1 MTDYAEIS
9 PIFLLVMLAI
19 IGLIVWRWMKDDDD
33 DEPDYSV
40 RMPAAANCDTE
51 NDNATKNGCA
61 MENDNST
68 DNDNGKENDMS
79 EEYTERSHPLFY
91 SKMSAKESF
100 KATLNGLGCQCHEQ
114 EDDANIIWFGFQG
127 EQFRALTDDSSMII
141 VQDLNWLSVPLGNL
155 EELSMLYKAVNEAN
169 KNAWVIVC
177 YTTDTEEQTVDVHSM
192 MPMSMS
198 WQMAQDEGY
207 VKHMLGR
214 FFWAK
219 RIVYMELDR
228 MRTAV
233 K

>member
-1 MTDYAEIS
+1 MTNYAEIS

-19 IGLIVWRWMKDDDD
+19 TGLIVWRWIKDDDD

-40 RMPAAANCDTE
+40 RMPAAASCDTE
-51 NDNATKNGCA
+51 NDNATKNSCDT
-61 MENDNST
+61 EN

-91 SKMSAKESF
+91 SKMSAKECF
-100 KATLNGLGCQCHEQ
+100 KATLNRLGCQCQEQ

-127 EQFRALTDDSSMII
+127 ERFRAFTDDSSMIV
-141 VQDLNWLSVPLGNL
+141 VQDFFLYSVPLDNL

-169 KNAWVIVC
+169 SNAWVIV
-177 YTTDTEEQTVDVHSM
+177 YYVTNTKEQTVDVHSM
-192 MPMSMS
+192 MPMPMS

-207 VKHMLGR
+207 VNHMLGR
-214 FFWAK
+214 FFMAK

-228 MRTAV
+228 MRAAA